1 MKLEDIAEAVA
12 KYHPEANLDI
22 IWDAYIYSAKA
33 HRHQSRR
40 SGAAYISH
48 PLEVAYNLTRLKMD
62 EQTIAAGLLH
72 DTIEDTLATAE
83 ELQEM
88 FGEEIYH
95 LVEGVTKISQIK
107 FSSQEESQAENYR
120 KMILAMSKDIRVVL
134 IKLAD
139 RAHNI
144 KTLGSLK
151 PDAQGRIARE
161 TLDIFAPLANR
172 LGIGWLKDELENG
185 AFMYLM
191 PDEHEAIRAE
201 LASGQNLRDVYVEKV
216 QKMLEGELKNADI
229 SGDVL
234 GRYKH
239 IYGIYKKMKQQTLD
253 FKDLYDLIGVR
264 VLTNSLKD
272 CYAVLGLVHSLWKPI
287 PGRFKDYIA
296 MPKPNMYQSLHTTV
310 IGPDGERVEVQI
322 RTEEMHKIC
331 EEGIA
336 AHWQYK
342 EGGKPKN
349 KPMDEQVTWVRH
361 LLETQKDLK
370 NPKEFLN
377 SFKVDLFSSEVYVFT
392 PKGDVISLQH
402 GSTPV
407 DFAYAVHTD
416 IGDHCS
422 AAKINGKIVPLR
434 YKLRNGDQVEIKASK
449 TQQPNRDWLSFI
461 KTSKARSKILNFIN
475 TREKERSLSLG
486 TELLHKDLAEYGVD
500 PSTVLKGKALD
511 EALHASGFGNFESL
525 LGSIGLGKVSTS
537 HFIDKLLPKE
547 KIEEK
552 RLKESDQIKL
562 KEKTPDHSGAI
573 HLKCFN
579 DDILLRVGKCCHPV
593 PGDPIVGYI
602 TRGRGV
608 TVHHLDCP
616 SLQALENESERLVDV
631 GWGESVKELYPVRI
645 SITADDKPGQ
655 LAEITQVMASCGINI
670 TQAHLR
676 QGKQKRAHFEFFIE
690 ISDLEHLNRMFAAV
704 NQIPGVIHA
713 ERVKE
718 HNTGKK
724 GMGKQKLESQSE
736 SSSKQDPSQ
745 KIQLKVITGDI

>member
-1 MKLEDIAEAVA
+1 MKLEDVTEAVA
-12 KYHPEANLDI
+12 KYHPEADLDI

-62 EQTIAAGLLH
+62 EQTVAAGLLH

-88 FGEEIYH
+88 FGEEVYH

-107 FSSQEESQAENYR
+107 FSSREESQAENYR

-144 KTLGSLK
+144 KTLGSLGA
-151 PDAQGRIARE
+151 DAQGRIARE

-172 LGIGWLKDELENG
+172 LGIGWMKDELESS

-191 PDEHEAIRAE
+191 PDEHEALRAE
-201 LASGQNLRDVYVEKV
+201 LASGQNLRDVYVKKV
-216 QKMLEGELKNADI
+216 RVLLENELKDADI
-229 SGDVL
+229 AGNVV
-234 GRYKH
+234 GRSKH
-239 IYGIYKKMKQQTLD
+239 IYSIYKKMKQQKLD

-287 PGRFKDYIA
+287 PGRFKDYVA

-310 IGPDGERVEVQI
+310 IGPDGERVEIQI

-342 EGGKPKN
+342 EGGKSKN
-349 KPMDEQVTWVRH
+349 QPMDKQVTWVRH
-361 LLETQKDLK
+361 LLDTQKDLK
-370 NPKEFLN
+370 NPREFLN

-392 PKGDVISLQH
+392 PEGDVISLQH

-434 YKLRNGDQVEIKASK
+434 YKLKNGDQVEIKASK
-449 TQQPNRDWLSFI
+449 TQQPNRDWLSFV

-486 TELLHKDLAEYGVD
+486 TELLHKGLAEYGVD
-500 PSTVLKGKALD
+500 PSAVLKGKPFD
-511 EALHASGFGNFESL
+511 EALQASGFGNFESL
-525 LGSIGLGKVSTS
+525 LASIGLGKV
-537 HFIDKLLPKE
+537 
-547 KIEEK
+547 
-552 RLKESDQIKL
+552 
-562 KEKTPDHSGAI
+562 
-573 HLKCFN
+573 
-579 DDILLRVGKCCHPV
+579 
-593 PGDPIVGYI
+593 
-602 TRGRGV
+602 
-608 TVHHLDCP
+608 
-616 SLQALENESERLVDV
+616 
-631 GWGESVKELYPVRI
+631 
-645 SITADDKPGQ
+645 
-655 LAEITQVMASCGINI
+655 
-670 TQAHLR
+670 
-676 QGKQKRAHFEFFIE
+676 
-690 ISDLEHLNRMFAAV
+690 
-704 NQIPGVIHA
+704 
-713 ERVKE
+713 
-718 HNTGKK
+718 
-724 GMGKQKLESQSE
+724 
-736 SSSKQDPSQ
+736 
-745 KIQLKVITGDI
+745 

>member
-1 MKLEDIAEAVA
+1 MKLEDVTEAVA
-12 KYHPEANLDI
+12 KYHPGADLDI

-62 EQTIAAGLLH
+62 EQTVAAGLLH

-88 FGEEIYH
+88 FGEEVYH

-107 FSSQEESQAENYR
+107 FSSREESQAENYR

-144 KTLGSLK
+144 KTLGSLGA
-151 PDAQGRIARE
+151 DAQGRIARE

-172 LGIGWLKDELENG
+172 LGIGWMKDELESS

-191 PDEHEAIRAE
+191 PDEHEALRAE
-201 LASGQNLRDVYVEKV
+201 LASGQNLRDVYVKKV
-216 QKMLEGELKNADI
+216 RVLLENELKDADI
-229 SGDVL
+229 AGNVV
-234 GRYKH
+234 GRSKH
-239 IYGIYKKMKQQTLD
+239 IYSIYKKMKQQKLD

-287 PGRFKDYIA
+287 PGRFKDYVA

-310 IGPDGERVEVQI
+310 IGPDGERVEIQI
-322 RTEEMHKIC
+322 RTEEMHKVC

-342 EGGKPKN
+342 EGGKSKN
-349 KPMDEQVTWVRH
+349 QPMDKQVTWVRH
-361 LLETQKDLK
+361 LLDTQKDLK
-370 NPKEFLN
+370 NPREFLN

-392 PKGDVISLQH
+392 PEGDVISLQH

-434 YKLRNGDQVEIKASK
+434 YKLKNGDQVEIKASK
-449 TQQPNRDWLSFI
+449 TQQPNRDWLSFV

-486 TELLHKDLAEYGVD
+486 TELLHKGLAEYGVD
-500 PSTVLKGKALD
+500 PSAVLKGKPFD
-511 EALHASGFGNFESL
+511 EALQASGFGNFESL
-525 LGSIGLGKVSTS
+525 LASIGLGKVSTH
-537 HFIDKLLPKE
+537 HFIDKLLPNE
-547 KIEEK
+547 KIEAR
-552 RLKESDQIKL
+552 RLEESGQVKL

-579 DDILLRVGKCCHPV
+579 DDILLRVGKCCHAV

-616 SLQALENESERLVDV
+616 SLQALESESERLVDV
-631 GWGESVKELYPVRI
+631 GWGKSVKELHPVRI
-645 SITADDKPGQ
+645 SIVADDKPGQ
-655 LAEITQVMASCGINI
+655 LAEITQVMASCDINI

-676 QGKQKRAHFEFFIE
+676 QGTNKRAHFEFFIE
-690 ISDLEHLNRMFAAV
+690 ISDLDHLNRMFAAV
-704 NQIPGVIHA
+704 DNIPGVIHA
-713 ERVKE
+713 ERIKE
-718 HNTGKK
+718 YNTSKKGTGK
-724 GMGKQKLESQSE
+724 QRSDSQRGNP
-736 SSSKQDPSQ
+736 SKQDSNQ
-745 KIQLKVITGDI
+745 ETQFK

>member
-1 MKLEDIAEAVA
+1 MKLEDVTEAVA
-12 KYHPEANLDI
+12 KYHPGADLDI

-62 EQTIAAGLLH
+62 EQTVAAGLLH

-88 FGEEIYH
+88 FGEEVYH

-107 FSSQEESQAENYR
+107 FSSREESQAENYR

-144 KTLGSLK
+144 KTLGSLGA
-151 PDAQGRIARE
+151 DAQGRIARE

-172 LGIGWLKDELENG
+172 LGIGWMKDELESS

-191 PDEHEAIRAE
+191 PDEHEALRAE
-201 LASGQNLRDVYVEKV
+201 LASGQNLRDVYVKKV
-216 QKMLEGELKNADI
+216 RVLLENELKDADI
-229 SGDVL
+229 AGNVV
-234 GRYKH
+234 GRSKH
-239 IYGIYKKMKQQTLD
+239 IYSIYKKMKQQKLD

-287 PGRFKDYIA
+287 PGRFKDYVA

-310 IGPDGERVEVQI
+310 IGPDGERVEIQI

-342 EGGKPKN
+342 EGGKSKN
-349 KPMDEQVTWVRH
+349 QPMDKQVTWVRH
-361 LLETQKDLK
+361 LLDTQKDLK
-370 NPKEFLN
+370 NPREFLN

-392 PKGDVISLQH
+392 PEGDVISLQH

-434 YKLRNGDQVEIKASK
+434 YKLKNGDQVEIKASK
-449 TQQPNRDWLSFI
+449 TQQPNRDWLSFV

-486 TELLHKDLAEYGVD
+486 TELLHKGLAEYGVD
-500 PSTVLKGKALD
+500 PSAVLKGKPFD
-511 EALHASGFGNFESL
+511 EALQASGFGNFESL
-525 LGSIGLGKVSTS
+525 LASIGLGKVSTH
-537 HFIDKLLPKE
+537 HFIDKLLPNE
-547 KIEEK
+547 KIEAR
-552 RLKESDQIKL
+552 RLEESGQVKL

-579 DDILLRVGKCCHPV
+579 DDILLRVGKCCHAV

-616 SLQALENESERLVDV
+616 SLQALESESERLVDV
-631 GWGESVKELYPVRI
+631 GWGKSVKELHPVRI
-645 SITADDKPGQ
+645 SIVADDKPGQ
-655 LAEITQVMASCGINI
+655 LAEITQVMASCDINI

-676 QGKQKRAHFEFFIE
+676 QGTNKRAHFEFFIE
-690 ISDLEHLNRMFAAV
+690 ISDLDHLNRMFAAV
-704 NQIPGVIHA
+704 DNIPGVIHA
-713 ERVKE
+713 ERIKE
-718 HNTGKK
+718 YNTSKKGTGK
-724 GMGKQKLESQSE
+724 QRS
-736 SSSKQDPSQ
+736 DSQ
-745 KIQLKVITGDI
+745 KGNPSKKDSNQETQFK

>member
-1 MKLEDIAEAVA
+1 MKLEDVTEAVA
-12 KYHPEANLDI
+12 KYHPGADLDI

-62 EQTIAAGLLH
+62 EQTVAAGLLH

-107 FSSQEESQAENYR
+107 FSSREESQAENYR

-144 KTLGSLK
+144 KTLGSLGA
-151 PDAQGRIARE
+151 DAQGRIARE

-172 LGIGWLKDELENG
+172 LGIGWMKDELESS

-191 PDEHEAIRAE
+191 PDEHEALRAE
-201 LASGQNLRDVYVEKV
+201 LASGQNLRDVYVKKV
-216 QKMLEGELKNADI
+216 RVLLENELKDADI
-229 SGDVL
+229 AGNVV
-234 GRYKH
+234 GRSKH
-239 IYGIYKKMKQQTLD
+239 IYSIYKKMKQQKLD

-287 PGRFKDYIA
+287 PGRFKDYVA

-310 IGPDGERVEVQI
+310 IGPDGERVEIQI

-342 EGGKPKN
+342 EGGKSKN
-349 KPMDEQVTWVRH
+349 QPMDKQVTWVRH
-361 LLETQKDLK
+361 LLDTQKDLK
-370 NPKEFLN
+370 NPREFLN

-392 PKGDVISLQH
+392 PEGDVISLQH

-434 YKLRNGDQVEIKASK
+434 YKLKNGDQVEIKASK
-449 TQQPNRDWLSFI
+449 TQQPNRDWLSFV

-475 TREKERSLSLG
+475 TREKKRSLSLG
-486 TELLHKDLAEYGVD
+486 TELLHKELAEYGVD
-500 PSTVLKGKALD
+500 PSAVLKGKPFD
-511 EALHASGFGNFESL
+511 EALQASGFGNFESL
-525 LGSIGLGKVSTS
+525 LASIGLGKVSTH
-537 HFIDKLLPKE
+537 HFIDKLLPNE
-547 KIEEK
+547 KIEAR
-552 RLKESDQIKL
+552 RLEESGQVKL

-579 DDILLRVGKCCHPV
+579 DDILLRVGKCCHAV

-616 SLQALENESERLVDV
+616 SLQALESESERLVDV
-631 GWGESVKELYPVRI
+631 GWGKSVKELHPVRI
-645 SITADDKPGQ
+645 SIVADDKPGQ
-655 LAEITQVMASCGINI
+655 LAEITQIMASCDINI

-676 QGKQKRAHFEFFIE
+676 QGTNKRAHFEFFIE
-690 ISDLEHLNRMFAAV
+690 ISDLDHLNRMFAAV
-704 NQIPGVIHA
+704 DNIPGVIHA
-713 ERVKE
+713 ERIKE
-718 HNTGKK
+718 YNTSKKGTGK
-724 GMGKQKLESQSE
+724 QRSDSQRGNP
-736 SSSKQDPSQ
+736 SKQDSNQ
-745 KIQLKVITGDI
+745 ETQLK

>member
-1 MKLEDIAEAVA
+1 MKLEDVTEAVA
-12 KYHPEANLDI
+12 KYHPEADLDI

-62 EQTIAAGLLH
+62 EQTVAAGLLH

-107 FSSQEESQAENYR
+107 FSSREESQAENYR

-144 KTLGSLK
+144 KTLGSLGA
-151 PDAQGRIARE
+151 DAQGRIARE

-172 LGIGWLKDELENG
+172 LGIGWMKDELESS

-191 PDEHEAIRAE
+191 PDEHEALRAE
-201 LASGQNLRDVYVEKV
+201 LASGQNLRDVYVKKV
-216 QKMLEGELKNADI
+216 RVLLENELKDADI
-229 SGDVL
+229 AGNVV
-234 GRYKH
+234 GRSKH
-239 IYGIYKKMKQQTLD
+239 IYSIYKKMKQQKLD

-287 PGRFKDYIA
+287 PGRFKDYVA

-310 IGPDGERVEVQI
+310 IGPDGERVEIQI

-342 EGGKPKN
+342 EGGKSKN
-349 KPMDEQVTWVRH
+349 QPMDKQVTWVRH
-361 LLETQKDLK
+361 LLDTQKDLK
-370 NPKEFLN
+370 NPREFLN

-392 PKGDVISLQH
+392 PEGDVISLQH

-434 YKLRNGDQVEIKASK
+434 YKLKNGDQVEIKASK
-449 TQQPNRDWLSFI
+449 TQQPNRDWLSFV

-486 TELLHKDLAEYGVD
+486 TELLHKGLAEYGVD
-500 PSTVLKGKALD
+500 PSAVLKGKPFD
-511 EALHASGFGNFESL
+511 EALQASGFGNFESL
-525 LGSIGLGKVSTS
+525 LASIGLGKVSTH
-537 HFIDKLLPKE
+537 HFIDKLLPNE
-547 KIEEK
+547 KIEAR
-552 RLKESDQIKL
+552 RLEESGQVKL

-579 DDILLRVGKCCHPV
+579 DDILLRVGKCCHAV

-616 SLQALENESERLVDV
+616 SLQALESESERLVDV
-631 GWGESVKELYPVRI
+631 GWGKSVKELHPVRI
-645 SITADDKPGQ
+645 SIVADDKPGQ
-655 LAEITQVMASCGINI
+655 LAEITQVMASCDINI

-676 QGKQKRAHFEFFIE
+676 QGTNKRACFEFFIE
-690 ISDLEHLNRMFAAV
+690 ISDLDHLNRMFAAV
-704 NQIPGVIHA
+704 DNIPGVIHA
-713 ERVKE
+713 ERIKE
-718 HNTGKK
+718 YNTSKKGTGK
-724 GMGKQKLESQSE
+724 QRSDSQRGNP
-736 SSSKQDPSQ
+736 SKQDSNQ
-745 KIQLKVITGDI
+745 ETQLK

>member
-1 MKLEDIAEAVA
+1 MKLEDVTEAVA
-12 KYHPEANLDI
+12 KYHPGADLDI

-62 EQTIAAGLLH
+62 EQTVAAGLLH

-107 FSSQEESQAENYR
+107 FSSREESQAENYR

-144 KTLGSLK
+144 KTLGSLGA
-151 PDAQGRIARE
+151 DAQGRIARE

-172 LGIGWLKDELENG
+172 LGIGWMKDELESS

-191 PDEHEAIRAE
+191 PDEHEALRAE
-201 LASGQNLRDVYVEKV
+201 LASGQNLRDVYVKKV
-216 QKMLEGELKNADI
+216 RVLLENELKDADI
-229 SGDVL
+229 AGNVV
-234 GRYKH
+234 GRSKH
-239 IYGIYKKMKQQTLD
+239 IYSIYKKMKQQKLD

-287 PGRFKDYIA
+287 PGRFKDYVA

-310 IGPDGERVEVQI
+310 IGPDGERVEIQI

-342 EGGKPKN
+342 EGGKSKN
-349 KPMDEQVTWVRH
+349 QPMDKQVTWVRH
-361 LLETQKDLK
+361 LLDTQKDLK
-370 NPKEFLN
+370 NPREFLN

-392 PKGDVISLQH
+392 PEGDVISLQH

-434 YKLRNGDQVEIKASK
+434 YKLKNGDQVEIKASK
-449 TQQPNRDWLSFI
+449 TQQPNRDWLSFV

-475 TREKERSLSLG
+475 TREKKRSLSLG
-486 TELLHKDLAEYGVD
+486 TELLHKELAEYGVD
-500 PSTVLKGKALD
+500 PSAVLKGKPFD
-511 EALHASGFGNFESL
+511 EALQASGFGNFESL
-525 LGSIGLGKVSTS
+525 LASIGLGKVSTH
-537 HFIDKLLPKE
+537 HFIDKLLPNE
-547 KIEEK
+547 KIEAR
-552 RLKESDQIKL
+552 RLEESGQVKL

-579 DDILLRVGKCCHPV
+579 DDILLRVGKCCHAV

-616 SLQALENESERLVDV
+616 SLQALESESERLVDV
-631 GWGESVKELYPVRI
+631 GWGKSVKELHPVRI
-645 SITADDKPGQ
+645 SIVADDKPGQ
-655 LAEITQVMASCGINI
+655 LAEITQVMASCDINI

-676 QGKQKRAHFEFFIE
+676 QGTNKRAHFEFFIE
-690 ISDLEHLNRMFAAV
+690 ISDLDHLNRMFAAV
-704 NQIPGVIHA
+704 DNIPGVIHA
-713 ERVKE
+713 ERIKE
-718 HNTGKK
+718 YNTSKKGTGK
-724 GMGKQKLESQSE
+724 QRSDSQRGNP
-736 SSSKQDPSQ
+736 SKQDSNQ
-745 KIQLKVITGDI
+745 ETQFK

>member
-1 MKLEDIAEAVA
+1 MKLEDVTEAVA
-12 KYHPEANLDI
+12 KYHPGADLDI

-62 EQTIAAGLLH
+62 EQTVAAGLLH

-88 FGEEIYH
+88 FGEEVYH

-107 FSSQEESQAENYR
+107 FSSREESQAENYR

-144 KTLGSLK
+144 KTLGSLGA
-151 PDAQGRIARE
+151 DAQGRIARE

-172 LGIGWLKDELENG
+172 LGIGWMKDELESS

-191 PDEHEAIRAE
+191 PDEHEALRAE
-201 LASGQNLRDVYVEKV
+201 LASGQNLRDVYVKKV
-216 QKMLEGELKNADI
+216 RVLLENELKDADI
-229 SGDVL
+229 AGNVV
-234 GRYKH
+234 GRSKH
-239 IYGIYKKMKQQTLD
+239 IYSIYKKMKQQKLD

-287 PGRFKDYIA
+287 PGRFKDYVA

-310 IGPDGERVEVQI
+310 IGPDGERVEIQI

-342 EGGKPKN
+342 EGGKSKN
-349 KPMDEQVTWVRH
+349 QPMDKQVTWVRH
-361 LLETQKDLK
+361 LLDTQKDLK
-370 NPKEFLN
+370 NPREFLN

-392 PKGDVISLQH
+392 PEGDVISLQH

-434 YKLRNGDQVEIKASK
+434 YKLKNGDQVEIKASK
-449 TQQPNRDWLSFI
+449 TQQPNRDWLSFV

-486 TELLHKDLAEYGVD
+486 TELLHKGLAEYGVD
-500 PSTVLKGKALD
+500 PSAVLKGKPFD
-511 EALHASGFGNFESL
+511 EALQASGFGNFESL
-525 LGSIGLGKVSTS
+525 LASIGLGKVSTH
-537 HFIDKLLPKE
+537 HFIDKLLPNE
-547 KIEEK
+547 KIEAR
-552 RLKESDQIKL
+552 RLEESGQVKL

-579 DDILLRVGKCCHPV
+579 DDILLRVGKCCHAV

-616 SLQALENESERLVDV
+616 SLQALESESERLVDV
-631 GWGESVKELYPVRI
+631 GWGKSVKELHPVRI
-645 SITADDKPGQ
+645 SIVADDKPGQ
-655 LAEITQVMASCGINI
+655 LAEITQVMASCDINI

-676 QGKQKRAHFEFFIE
+676 QGTNKRACFEFFIE
-690 ISDLEHLNRMFAAV
+690 ISDLDHLNRMFAAV
-704 NQIPGVIHA
+704 DNIPGVIHA
-713 ERVKE
+713 ERIKE
-718 HNTGKK
+718 YNTSKKGTGK
-724 GMGKQKLESQSE
+724 QRS
-736 SSSKQDPSQ
+736 DSQ
-745 KIQLKVITGDI
+745 KGNPSKKDSNQETQFK

>member
-1 MKLEDIAEAVA
+1 MKLEDVTEAVA
-12 KYHPEANLDI
+12 KYHPGADLDI

-62 EQTIAAGLLH
+62 EQTVAAGLLH

-107 FSSQEESQAENYR
+107 FSSREESQAENYR

-144 KTLGSLK
+144 KTLGSLGA
-151 PDAQGRIARE
+151 DAQGRIARE

-172 LGIGWLKDELENG
+172 LGIGWMKDELESS

-191 PDEHEAIRAE
+191 PDEHEALRAE
-201 LASGQNLRDVYVEKV
+201 LASGQNLRDVYVKKV
-216 QKMLEGELKNADI
+216 RVLLENELKDADI
-229 SGDVL
+229 AGNVV
-234 GRYKH
+234 GRSKH
-239 IYGIYKKMKQQTLD
+239 IYSIYKKMKQQKLD

-287 PGRFKDYIA
+287 PGRFKDYVA

-310 IGPDGERVEVQI
+310 IGPDGERVEIQI

-342 EGGKPKN
+342 EGGKSKN
-349 KPMDEQVTWVRH
+349 QPMDKQVTWVRH
-361 LLETQKDLK
+361 LLDTQKDLK
-370 NPKEFLN
+370 NPREFLN

-392 PKGDVISLQH
+392 PEGDVISLQH

-434 YKLRNGDQVEIKASK
+434 YKLKNGDQVEIKASK
-449 TQQPNRDWLSFI
+449 TQQPNRDWLSFV

-486 TELLHKDLAEYGVD
+486 TELLHKGLAEYGVD
-500 PSTVLKGKALD
+500 PSAVLKGKPFD
-511 EALHASGFGNFESL
+511 EALQASGFGNFESL
-525 LGSIGLGKVSTS
+525 LASIGLGKVSTH
-537 HFIDKLLPKE
+537 HFIDKLLPNE
-547 KIEEK
+547 KIEAR
-552 RLKESDQIKL
+552 RLEESGQVKL

-579 DDILLRVGKCCHPV
+579 DDILLRVGKCCHAV

-616 SLQALENESERLVDV
+616 SLQALESESERLVDV
-631 GWGESVKELYPVRI
+631 GWGKSVKELHPVRI
-645 SITADDKPGQ
+645 SIVADDKPGQ
-655 LAEITQVMASCGINI
+655 LAEITQIMASCDINI

-676 QGKQKRAHFEFFIE
+676 QGTNKRAHFEFFIE
-690 ISDLEHLNRMFAAV
+690 ISDLDHLNRMFAAV
-704 NQIPGVIHA
+704 DNIPGVIHA
-713 ERVKE
+713 ERIKE
-718 HNTGKK
+718 YNTSKKGTGK
-724 GMGKQKLESQSE
+724 QRSDSQRGNP
-736 SSSKQDPSQ
+736 SKQDFNQ
-745 KIQLKVITGDI
+745 ETQFK

>member
-1 MKLEDIAEAVA
+1 MKLEDVTEAVA
-12 KYHPEANLDI
+12 KYHPGADLDI

-62 EQTIAAGLLH
+62 EQTVAAGLLH

-107 FSSQEESQAENYR
+107 FSSREESQAENYR

-144 KTLGSLK
+144 KTLGSLGA
-151 PDAQGRIARE
+151 DAQGRIARE

-172 LGIGWLKDELENG
+172 LGIGWMKDELESS

-191 PDEHEAIRAE
+191 PDEHEALRAE
-201 LASGQNLRDVYVEKV
+201 LASGQNLRDVYVKKV
-216 QKMLEGELKNADI
+216 RVLLENELKDADI
-229 SGDVL
+229 AGNVV
-234 GRYKH
+234 GRSKH
-239 IYGIYKKMKQQTLD
+239 IYSIYKKMKQQKLD

-287 PGRFKDYIA
+287 PGRFKDYVA

-310 IGPDGERVEVQI
+310 IGPDGERVEIQI

-342 EGGKPKN
+342 EGGKSKN
-349 KPMDEQVTWVRH
+349 QPMDKQVTWVRH
-361 LLETQKDLK
+361 LLDTQKDLK
-370 NPKEFLN
+370 NPREFLN

-392 PKGDVISLQH
+392 PEGDVISLQH

-434 YKLRNGDQVEIKASK
+434 YKLKNGDQVEIKASK
-449 TQQPNRDWLSFI
+449 TQQPNRDWLSFV

-486 TELLHKDLAEYGVD
+486 TELLHKGLAEYGVD
-500 PSTVLKGKALD
+500 PSAVLKGKPFD
-511 EALHASGFGNFESL
+511 EALQASGFGNFESL
-525 LGSIGLGKVSTS
+525 LASIGLGKVSTH
-537 HFIDKLLPKE
+537 HFIDKLLPNE
-547 KIEEK
+547 KIEAR
-552 RLKESDQIKL
+552 RLEESGQVKL

-579 DDILLRVGKCCHPV
+579 DDILLRVGKCCHAV

-616 SLQALENESERLVDV
+616 SLQALESESERLVDV
-631 GWGESVKELYPVRI
+631 GWGKSVKELHPVRI
-645 SITADDKPGQ
+645 SIVADDKPGQ
-655 LAEITQVMASCGINI
+655 LAEITQIMASCDINI

-676 QGKQKRAHFEFFIE
+676 QGTNKRAYFEFFIE
-690 ISDLEHLNRMFAAV
+690 ISDLDHLNRMFAAV
-704 NQIPGVIHA
+704 DNIPGVIHA
-713 ERVKE
+713 ERIKE
-718 HNTGKK
+718 YNTSKKGTGK
-724 GMGKQKLESQSE
+724 QRSDSQRGNP
-736 SSSKQDPSQ
+736 SKQDSNQ
-745 KIQLKVITGDI
+745 ETQLK

>member
-1 MKLEDIAEAVA
+1 MKLEDVTEAVA
-12 KYHPEANLDI
+12 KYHPGADLDI

-62 EQTIAAGLLH
+62 EQTVAAGLLH

-107 FSSQEESQAENYR
+107 FSSREESQAENYR

-144 KTLGSLK
+144 KTLGSLGA
-151 PDAQGRIARE
+151 DAQGRIARE

-172 LGIGWLKDELENG
+172 LGIGWMKDELESS

-191 PDEHEAIRAE
+191 PDEHEALRAE
-201 LASGQNLRDVYVEKV
+201 LASGQNLRDVYVKKV
-216 QKMLEGELKNADI
+216 RVLLENELKDADI
-229 SGDVL
+229 AGNVV
-234 GRYKH
+234 GRSKH
-239 IYGIYKKMKQQTLD
+239 IYSIYKKMKQQKLD

-287 PGRFKDYIA
+287 PGRFKDYVA

-310 IGPDGERVEVQI
+310 IGPDGERVEIQI

-342 EGGKPKN
+342 EGGKSKN
-349 KPMDEQVTWVRH
+349 QPMDKQVTWVRH
-361 LLETQKDLK
+361 LLDTQKDLK
-370 NPKEFLN
+370 NPREFLN

-392 PKGDVISLQH
+392 PEGDVISLQH

-434 YKLRNGDQVEIKASK
+434 YKLKNGDQVEIKASK
-449 TQQPNRDWLSFI
+449 TQQPNRDWLSFV

-486 TELLHKDLAEYGVD
+486 TELLHKGLAEYGVD
-500 PSTVLKGKALD
+500 PSAVLKGKPFD
-511 EALHASGFGNFESL
+511 EALQASGFGNFESL
-525 LGSIGLGKVSTS
+525 LASIGLGKVSTH
-537 HFIDKLLPKE
+537 HFIDKLLPNE
-547 KIEEK
+547 KIEAR
-552 RLKESDQIKL
+552 RLEESGQVKL

-579 DDILLRVGKCCHPV
+579 DDILLRVGKCCHAV

-616 SLQALENESERLVDV
+616 SLQALESESERLVDV
-631 GWGESVKELYPVRI
+631 GWGKSVKELHPVRI
-645 SITADDKPGQ
+645 SIVADDKPGQ
-655 LAEITQVMASCGINI
+655 LAEITQIMASCDINI

-676 QGKQKRAHFEFFIE
+676 QGTNKRAYFEFFIE
-690 ISDLEHLNRMFAAV
+690 ISDLDHLNRMFAAV
-704 NQIPGVIHA
+704 DNIPGVIHA
-713 ERVKE
+713 ERIKE
-718 HNTGKK
+718 YNTSKKGTGK
-724 GMGKQKLESQSE
+724 QRSDSQRGNP
-736 SSSKQDPSQ
+736 SKQDSNQ
-745 KIQLKVITGDI
+745 ETQFK

>member
-1 MKLEDIAEAVA
+1 MKLEDVTEAVA
-12 KYHPEANLDI
+12 KYHPGADLDI

-62 EQTIAAGLLH
+62 EQTVAAGLLH

-88 FGEEIYH
+88 FGEEVYH

-107 FSSQEESQAENYR
+107 FSSREESQAENYR

-144 KTLGSLK
+144 KTLGSLGA
-151 PDAQGRIARE
+151 DAQGRIARE

-172 LGIGWLKDELENG
+172 LGIGWMKDELESS

-191 PDEHEAIRAE
+191 PDEHEALRVE
-201 LASGQNLRDVYVEKV
+201 LASGQNLRDVYVKKV
-216 QKMLEGELKNADI
+216 RVLLENELKDADI
-229 SGDVL
+229 AGNVV
-234 GRYKH
+234 GRSKH
-239 IYGIYKKMKQQTLD
+239 IYSIYKKMKQQKLD

-287 PGRFKDYIA
+287 PGRFKDYVA

-310 IGPDGERVEVQI
+310 IGPDGERVEIQI

-342 EGGKPKN
+342 EGGKSKN
-349 KPMDEQVTWVRH
+349 QPMDKQVTWVRH
-361 LLETQKDLK
+361 LLDTQKDLK
-370 NPKEFLN
+370 NPREFLN

-392 PKGDVISLQH
+392 PEGDVISLQH

-434 YKLRNGDQVEIKASK
+434 YKLKNGDQVEIKASK
-449 TQQPNRDWLSFI
+449 TQQPNRDWLSFV

-486 TELLHKDLAEYGVD
+486 TELLHKGLAEYGVD
-500 PSTVLKGKALD
+500 PSAVLKGKPFD
-511 EALHASGFGNFESL
+511 EALQASGFGNFESL
-525 LGSIGLGKVSTS
+525 LASIGLGKVSTH
-537 HFIDKLLPKE
+537 HFIDKLLPNE
-547 KIEEK
+547 KIEAR
-552 RLKESDQIKL
+552 RLEESGQVKL

-579 DDILLRVGKCCHPV
+579 DDILLRVGKCCHAV

-616 SLQALENESERLVDV
+616 SLQALESESERLVDV
-631 GWGESVKELYPVRI
+631 GWGKSVKELHPVRI
-645 SITADDKPGQ
+645 SIVADDKPGQ
-655 LAEITQVMASCGINI
+655 LAEITQVMASCDINI

-676 QGKQKRAHFEFFIE
+676 QGTNKRAYFEFFIE
-690 ISDLEHLNRMFAAV
+690 ISDLDHLNRMFAAV
-704 NQIPGVIHA
+704 DNIPGVIHA
-713 ERVKE
+713 ERIKE
-718 HNTGKK
+718 YNTSKKGTGK
-724 GMGKQKLESQSE
+724 QRSDSQRGNP
-736 SSSKQDPSQ
+736 SKQDSNQ
-745 KIQLKVITGDI
+745 ETQFK

>member
-1 MKLEDIAEAVA
+1 MKLEDVTEAVA
-12 KYHPEANLDI
+12 KYHPGADLDI

-62 EQTIAAGLLH
+62 EQTVAAGLLH

-107 FSSQEESQAENYR
+107 FSSREESQAENYR

-144 KTLGSLK
+144 KTLGSLGA
-151 PDAQGRIARE
+151 DAQGRIARE

-172 LGIGWLKDELENG
+172 LGIGWMKDELESS

-191 PDEHEAIRAE
+191 PDEHEALRAE
-201 LASGQNLRDVYVEKV
+201 LASGQNLRDVYVKKV
-216 QKMLEGELKNADI
+216 RVLLENELKDADI
-229 SGDVL
+229 AGNVV
-234 GRYKH
+234 GRSKH
-239 IYGIYKKMKQQTLD
+239 IYSIYKKMKQQKLD

-287 PGRFKDYIA
+287 PGRFKDYVA

-310 IGPDGERVEVQI
+310 IGPDGERVEIQI

-342 EGGKPKN
+342 EGGKSKN
-349 KPMDEQVTWVRH
+349 QPMDKQVTWVRH
-361 LLETQKDLK
+361 LLDTQKDLK
-370 NPKEFLN
+370 NPREFLN

-392 PKGDVISLQH
+392 PEGDVISLQH

-434 YKLRNGDQVEIKASK
+434 YKLKNGDQVEIKASK
-449 TQQPNRDWLSFI
+449 TQQPNRDWLSFV

-486 TELLHKDLAEYGVD
+486 TELLHKGLAEYGVD
-500 PSTVLKGKALD
+500 PSAVLKGKPFD
-511 EALHASGFGNFESL
+511 EALQASGFGNFESL
-525 LGSIGLGKVSTS
+525 LASIGLGKVSTH
-537 HFIDKLLPKE
+537 HFIDKLLPNE
-547 KIEEK
+547 KIEAR
-552 RLKESDQIKL
+552 RLEESGQVKL

-579 DDILLRVGKCCHPV
+579 DDILLRVGKCCHAV

-616 SLQALENESERLVDV
+616 SLQALESESERLVDV
-631 GWGESVKELYPVRI
+631 GWGKSVKELHPVRI
-645 SITADDKPGQ
+645 SIVADDKPGQ
-655 LAEITQVMASCGINI
+655 LAEITQIMASCDINI

-676 QGKQKRAHFEFFIE
+676 QGTNKRAHFEFFIE
-690 ISDLEHLNRMFAAV
+690 ISDLDHLNRMFAAV
-704 NQIPGVIHA
+704 DNIPGVIHA
-713 ERVKE
+713 ERIKE
-718 HNTGKK
+718 YNTSKKGTGK
-724 GMGKQKLESQSE
+724 QRSDSQRGNP
-736 SSSKQDPSQ
+736 SKQDSNQ
-745 KIQLKVITGDI
+745 ETQFK

>member
-1 MKLEDIAEAVA
+1 MKLEDVTEAVA
-12 KYHPEANLDI
+12 KYHPGADLDI

-62 EQTIAAGLLH
+62 EQTVAAGLLH

-88 FGEEIYH
+88 FGEEVYH

-107 FSSQEESQAENYR
+107 FSSREESQAENYR

-144 KTLGSLK
+144 KTLGSLGA
-151 PDAQGRIARE
+151 DAQGRIARE

-172 LGIGWLKDELENG
+172 LGIGWMKDELESS

-191 PDEHEAIRAE
+191 PDEHEALRAE
-201 LASGQNLRDVYVEKV
+201 LASGQNLRDVYVKKV
-216 QKMLEGELKNADI
+216 RVLLENELKDADI
-229 SGDVL
+229 AGNVV
-234 GRYKH
+234 GRSKH
-239 IYGIYKKMKQQTLD
+239 IYSIYKKMKQQKLD

-287 PGRFKDYIA
+287 PGRFKDYVA

-310 IGPDGERVEVQI
+310 IGPDGERVEIQI

-342 EGGKPKN
+342 EGGKSKN
-349 KPMDEQVTWVRH
+349 QPMDKQVTWVRH
-361 LLETQKDLK
+361 LLDTQKDLK
-370 NPKEFLN
+370 NPREFLN

-392 PKGDVISLQH
+392 PEGDVISLQH

-434 YKLRNGDQVEIKASK
+434 YKLKNGDQVEIKASK
-449 TQQPNRDWLSFI
+449 TQQPNRDWLSFV

-475 TREKERSLSLG
+475 TREKKRSLSLG
-486 TELLHKDLAEYGVD
+486 TELLHKELAEYGVD
-500 PSTVLKGKALD
+500 PSVVLKGKPFD
-511 EALHASGFGNFESL
+511 EALQASGFGNFESL
-525 LGSIGLGKVSTS
+525 LASIGLGKVSTH
-537 HFIDKLLPKE
+537 HFIDKLLPNE
-547 KIEEK
+547 KIEAR
-552 RLKESDQIKL
+552 RLEESGQVKL

-579 DDILLRVGKCCHPV
+579 DDILLRVGKCCHAV

-616 SLQALENESERLVDV
+616 SLQALESESERLVDV
-631 GWGESVKELYPVRI
+631 GWGKSVKELHPVRI
-645 SITADDKPGQ
+645 SIVADDKPGQ
-655 LAEITQVMASCGINI
+655 LAEITQIMASCDINI

-676 QGKQKRAHFEFFIE
+676 QGTNKRAYFEFFIE
-690 ISDLEHLNRMFAAV
+690 ISDLDHLNRMFAAV
-704 NQIPGVIHA
+704 DNIPGVIHA
-713 ERVKE
+713 ERIKE
-718 HNTGKK
+718 YNTSKKGTGK
-724 GMGKQKLESQSE
+724 QRSDSQRGNP
-736 SSSKQDPSQ
+736 SKQDSNQ
-745 KIQLKVITGDI
+745 ETQFK

>member
-1 MKLEDIAEAVA
+1 MKLEDVTEAVA
-12 KYHPEANLDI
+12 KYHPGADLDI

-62 EQTIAAGLLH
+62 EQTVAAGLLH

-88 FGEEIYH
+88 FGEEVYH

-107 FSSQEESQAENYR
+107 FSSREESQAENYR

-144 KTLGSLK
+144 KTLGSLGA
-151 PDAQGRIARE
+151 DAQGRIARE

-172 LGIGWLKDELENG
+172 LGIGWMKDELESS

-191 PDEHEAIRAE
+191 PDEHEALRAE

-216 QKMLEGELKNADI
+216 RVLLENELKDTDI
-229 SGDVL
+229 AGNVV
-234 GRYKH
+234 GRSKH
-239 IYGIYKKMKQQTLD
+239 IYSIYKKMKQQKLD

-287 PGRFKDYIA
+287 PGRFKDYVA

-310 IGPDGERVEVQI
+310 IGPDGERVEIQI

-342 EGGKPKN
+342 EGGKSKN
-349 KPMDEQVTWVRH
+349 QPMDKQVTWVRH
-361 LLETQKDLK
+361 LLDTQKDLK
-370 NPKEFLN
+370 NPREFLN

-392 PKGDVISLQH
+392 PEGDVISLQH

-434 YKLRNGDQVEIKASK
+434 YKLKNGDQVEIKASK
-449 TQQPNRDWLSFI
+449 TQQPNRDWLSFV

-486 TELLHKDLAEYGVD
+486 TELLHKGLAEYGVD
-500 PSTVLKGKALD
+500 PSAVLKGKPFD
-511 EALHASGFGNFESL
+511 EALQASGFGNFESL
-525 LGSIGLGKVSTS
+525 LASIGLGKVSTH
-537 HFIDKLLPKE
+537 HFIDKLLPNE
-547 KIEEK
+547 KIEAR
-552 RLKESDQIKL
+552 RLEESGQVKL

-579 DDILLRVGKCCHPV
+579 DDILLRVGKCCHAV

-616 SLQALENESERLVDV
+616 SLQALESESERLVDV
-631 GWGESVKELYPVRI
+631 GWGKSVKELHPVRI
-645 SITADDKPGQ
+645 SIVADDKPGQ
-655 LAEITQVMASCGINI
+655 LAEITQVMASCDINI

-676 QGKQKRAHFEFFIE
+676 QGTNKRAYFEFFIE
-690 ISDLEHLNRMFAAV
+690 ISDLDHLNRMFAAV
-704 NQIPGVIHA
+704 DNIPGVIHA
-713 ERVKE
+713 ERIKE
-718 HNTGKK
+718 YNTSKKGTGK
-724 GMGKQKLESQSE
+724 QRSDSQRGNP
-736 SSSKQDPSQ
+736 SKQDSNQ
-745 KIQLKVITGDI
+745 ETQLK

>member
-1 MKLEDIAEAVA
+1 MKLEDVTEAVA
-12 KYHPEANLDI
+12 KYHPGADLDI

-62 EQTIAAGLLH
+62 EQTVAAGLLH

-88 FGEEIYH
+88 FGEEVYH

-107 FSSQEESQAENYR
+107 FSSREESQAENYR

-144 KTLGSLK
+144 KTLGSLGA
-151 PDAQGRIARE
+151 DAQGRIARE

-172 LGIGWLKDELENG
+172 LGIGWMKDELESS

-191 PDEHEAIRAE
+191 PDEHEALRAE
-201 LASGQNLRDVYVEKV
+201 LASGQNLRDVYVKKV
-216 QKMLEGELKNADI
+216 RVLLENELKDADI
-229 SGDVL
+229 AGNVV
-234 GRYKH
+234 GRSKH
-239 IYGIYKKMKQQTLD
+239 IYSIYKKMKQQKLD

-287 PGRFKDYIA
+287 PGRFKDYVA

-310 IGPDGERVEVQI
+310 IGPDGERVEIQI

-342 EGGKPKN
+342 EGGKSKN
-349 KPMDEQVTWVRH
+349 QPMDKQVTWVRH
-361 LLETQKDLK
+361 LLDTQKDLK
-370 NPKEFLN
+370 NPREFLN

-392 PKGDVISLQH
+392 PEGDVISLQH

-434 YKLRNGDQVEIKASK
+434 YKLKNGDQVEIKASK
-449 TQQPNRDWLSFI
+449 TQQPNRDWLSFV

-486 TELLHKDLAEYGVD
+486 TELLHKGLAEYGVD
-500 PSTVLKGKALD
+500 PSAVLKGKPFD
-511 EALHASGFGNFESL
+511 EALQASGFGNFESL
-525 LGSIGLGKVSTS
+525 LASIGLGKVSTH
-537 HFIDKLLPKE
+537 HFIDKLLPNE
-547 KIEEK
+547 KIEAR
-552 RLKESDQIKL
+552 RLEESGQVKL

-579 DDILLRVGKCCHPV
+579 DDILLRVGKCCHAV

-616 SLQALENESERLVDV
+616 SLQALESESERLVDV
-631 GWGESVKELYPVRI
+631 GWGKSVKELHPVRI
-645 SITADDKPGQ
+645 SIVADDKPGQ
-655 LAEITQVMASCGINI
+655 LAEITQVMASCDINI

-676 QGKQKRAHFEFFIE
+676 QGTNKRAYFEFFIE
-690 ISDLEHLNRMFAAV
+690 ISDLDHLNRMFAAV
-704 NQIPGVIHA
+704 DNIPGVIHA
-713 ERVKE
+713 ERIKE
-718 HNTGKK
+718 YNTSKKGTGK
-724 GMGKQKLESQSE
+724 QRSDSQRGNP
-736 SSSKQDPSQ
+736 SKQDSNQ
-745 KIQLKVITGDI
+745 ETQFK

>member
-1 MKLEDIAEAVA
+1 MKLEDVTEAVA
-12 KYHPEANLDI
+12 KYHPGADLDI

-62 EQTIAAGLLH
+62 EQTVAAGLLH

-88 FGEEIYH
+88 FGEEVYH

-107 FSSQEESQAENYR
+107 FSSREESQAENYR

-144 KTLGSLK
+144 KTLGSLGA
-151 PDAQGRIARE
+151 DAQGRIARE

-172 LGIGWLKDELENG
+172 LGIGWMKDELESS

-191 PDEHEAIRAE
+191 PDEHEALRAE
-201 LASGQNLRDVYVEKV
+201 LASGQNLRDVYVKKV
-216 QKMLEGELKNADI
+216 RVLLENELKDADI
-229 SGDVL
+229 AGNVV
-234 GRYKH
+234 GRSKH
-239 IYGIYKKMKQQTLD
+239 IYSIYKKMKQQKLD

-287 PGRFKDYIA
+287 PGRFKDYVA

-310 IGPDGERVEVQI
+310 IGPDGERVEIQI

-342 EGGKPKN
+342 EGGKSKN
-349 KPMDEQVTWVRH
+349 QPMDKQVTWVRH
-361 LLETQKDLK
+361 LLDTQKDLK
-370 NPKEFLN
+370 NPREFLN

-392 PKGDVISLQH
+392 PEGDVISLQH

-434 YKLRNGDQVEIKASK
+434 YKLKNGDQVEIKASK
-449 TQQPNRDWLSFI
+449 TQQPNRDWLSFV

-486 TELLHKDLAEYGVD
+486 TELLHKGLAEYGVD
-500 PSTVLKGKALD
+500 PSAVLKGKPFD
-511 EALHASGFGNFESL
+511 EALQASGFGNFESL
-525 LGSIGLGKVSTS
+525 LASIGLGKVSTH
-537 HFIDKLLPKE
+537 HFIDKLLPNE
-547 KIEEK
+547 KIEAR
-552 RLKESDQIKL
+552 RLEESGQVKL

-579 DDILLRVGKCCHPV
+579 DDILLRVGKCCHAV

-616 SLQALENESERLVDV
+616 SLQALESESERLVDV
-631 GWGESVKELYPVRI
+631 GWGKSVKELHPVRI
-645 SITADDKPGQ
+645 SIVADDKPGQ
-655 LAEITQVMASCGINI
+655 LAEITQIMASCDINI

-676 QGKQKRAHFEFFIE
+676 QGTNKRAHFEFFIE
-690 ISDLEHLNRMFAAV
+690 ISDLDHLNRMFAAV
-704 NQIPGVIHA
+704 DNIPGVIHA
-713 ERVKE
+713 ERIKE
-718 HNTGKK
+718 YNTSKKGTGK
-724 GMGKQKLESQSE
+724 QRSDSQRGNP
-736 SSSKQDPSQ
+736 SKQDSNQ
-745 KIQLKVITGDI
+745 ETQFK

>member
-1 MKLEDIAEAVA
+1 MKLEDVTEAVA
-12 KYHPEANLDI
+12 KYHPGADLDI

-62 EQTIAAGLLH
+62 EQTVAAGLLH

-88 FGEEIYH
+88 FGEEVYH

-107 FSSQEESQAENYR
+107 FSSREESQAENYR

-144 KTLGSLK
+144 KTLGSLGA
-151 PDAQGRIARE
+151 DAQGRIARE

-172 LGIGWLKDELENG
+172 LGIGWMKDELESS

-191 PDEHEAIRAE
+191 PDEHEALRAE
-201 LASGQNLRDVYVEKV
+201 LASGQNLRDVYVKKV
-216 QKMLEGELKNADI
+216 RVLLENELKDADI
-229 SGDVL
+229 AGNVV
-234 GRYKH
+234 GRSKH
-239 IYGIYKKMKQQTLD
+239 IYSIYKKMKQQKLD

-287 PGRFKDYIA
+287 PGRFKDYVA

-310 IGPDGERVEVQI
+310 IGPDGERVEIQI

-342 EGGKPKN
+342 EGGKSKN
-349 KPMDEQVTWVRH
+349 QPMDKQVTWVRH
-361 LLETQKDLK
+361 LLDTQKDLK
-370 NPKEFLN
+370 NPREFLN

-392 PKGDVISLQH
+392 PEGDVISLQH

-434 YKLRNGDQVEIKASK
+434 YKLKNGDQVEIKASK
-449 TQQPNRDWLSFI
+449 TQQPNRDWLSFV

-486 TELLHKDLAEYGVD
+486 TELLHKGLAEYGVD
-500 PSTVLKGKALD
+500 PSAVLKGKPFD
-511 EALHASGFGNFESL
+511 EALQASGFGNFESL
-525 LGSIGLGKVSTS
+525 LASIGLGKVSTH
-537 HFIDKLLPKE
+537 HFIDKLLPNE
-547 KIEEK
+547 KIEAR
-552 RLKESDQIKL
+552 RLEESGQVKL

-579 DDILLRVGKCCHPV
+579 DDILLRVGKCCHAV

-616 SLQALENESERLVDV
+616 SLQALESESERLVDV
-631 GWGESVKELYPVRI
+631 GWGKSVKELHPVRI
-645 SITADDKPGQ
+645 SIVADDKPGQ
-655 LAEITQVMASCGINI
+655 LAEITQVMASCDINI

-676 QGKQKRAHFEFFIE
+676 QGTNKRACFEFFIE
-690 ISDLEHLNRMFAAV
+690 ISDLDHLNRMFAAV
-704 NQIPGVIHA
+704 DNIPGVIHA
-713 ERVKE
+713 ERIKE
-718 HNTGKK
+718 YNTSKKGTGK
-724 GMGKQKLESQSE
+724 QRSDSQRGNP
-736 SSSKQDPSQ
+736 SKQDSNQ
-745 KIQLKVITGDI
+745 ETQFK

>member
-1 MKLEDIAEAVA
+1 MKLEDVTEAVA
-12 KYHPEANLDI
+12 KYHPGADLDI

-62 EQTIAAGLLH
+62 EQTVAAGLLH

-88 FGEEIYH
+88 FGEEVYH

-107 FSSQEESQAENYR
+107 FSSREESQAENYR

-144 KTLGSLK
+144 KTLGSLGA
-151 PDAQGRIARE
+151 DAQGRIARE

-172 LGIGWLKDELENG
+172 LGIGWMKDELESS

-191 PDEHEAIRAE
+191 PDEHEALRAE
-201 LASGQNLRDVYVEKV
+201 LASGQNLRDVYVKKV
-216 QKMLEGELKNADI
+216 RVLLENELKDADI
-229 SGDVL
+229 AGNVV
-234 GRYKH
+234 GRSKH
-239 IYGIYKKMKQQTLD
+239 IYSIYKKMKQQKLD

-287 PGRFKDYIA
+287 PGRFKDYVA

-310 IGPDGERVEVQI
+310 IGPDGERVEIQI

-342 EGGKPKN
+342 EGGKSKN
-349 KPMDEQVTWVRH
+349 QPMDKQVTWVRH
-361 LLETQKDLK
+361 LLDTQKDLK
-370 NPKEFLN
+370 NPREFLN

-392 PKGDVISLQH
+392 PEGDVISLQH

-434 YKLRNGDQVEIKASK
+434 YKLKNGDQVEIKASK
-449 TQQPNRDWLSFI
+449 TQQPNRDWLSFV

-486 TELLHKDLAEYGVD
+486 TELLHKGLAEYGVD
-500 PSTVLKGKALD
+500 PSAVLKGKPFD
-511 EALHASGFGNFESL
+511 EALQASGFGNFESL
-525 LGSIGLGKVSTS
+525 LASIGLGKVSTH
-537 HFIDKLLPKE
+537 HFIDKLLPNE
-547 KIEEK
+547 KIEAR
-552 RLKESDQIKL
+552 RLEESGQVKL

-579 DDILLRVGKCCHPV
+579 DDILLRVGKCCHAV

-616 SLQALENESERLVDV
+616 SLQALESESERLVDV
-631 GWGESVKELYPVRI
+631 GWGKSVKELHPVRI
-645 SITADDKPGQ
+645 SIVADDKPGQ
-655 LAEITQVMASCGINI
+655 LAEITQIMASCDINI

-676 QGKQKRAHFEFFIE
+676 QGTNKRAYFEFFIE
-690 ISDLEHLNRMFAAV
+690 ISDLDHLNRMFAAV
-704 NQIPGVIHA
+704 DNIPGVIHA
-713 ERVKE
+713 ERIKE
-718 HNTGKK
+718 YNTSKKGTGK
-724 GMGKQKLESQSE
+724 QRSDSQRGNP
-736 SSSKQDPSQ
+736 SKQDSNQ
-745 KIQLKVITGDI
+745 ETQFK

>member
-1 MKLEDIAEAVA
+1 MKLEDVTEAVA
-12 KYHPEANLDI
+12 KYHPGADLDI

-62 EQTIAAGLLH
+62 EQTVAAGLLH

-107 FSSQEESQAENYR
+107 FSSREESQAENYR

-144 KTLGSLK
+144 KTLGSLGA
-151 PDAQGRIARE
+151 DAQGRIARE

-172 LGIGWLKDELENG
+172 LGIGWMKDELESS

-191 PDEHEAIRAE
+191 PDEHEALRAE
-201 LASGQNLRDVYVEKV
+201 LASGQNLRDVYVKKV
-216 QKMLEGELKNADI
+216 RVLLENELKDADI
-229 SGDVL
+229 AGNVV
-234 GRYKH
+234 GRSKH
-239 IYGIYKKMKQQTLD
+239 IYSIYKKMKQQKLD

-287 PGRFKDYIA
+287 PGRFKDYVA

-310 IGPDGERVEVQI
+310 IGPDGERVEIQI

-342 EGGKPKN
+342 EGGKSKN
-349 KPMDEQVTWVRH
+349 QPMDKQVTWVRH
-361 LLETQKDLK
+361 LLDTQKDLK
-370 NPKEFLN
+370 NPREFLN

-392 PKGDVISLQH
+392 PEGDVISLQH

-434 YKLRNGDQVEIKASK
+434 YKLKNGDQVEIKASK
-449 TQQPNRDWLSFI
+449 TQQPNRDWLSFV

-475 TREKERSLSLG
+475 TREKKRSLSLG
-486 TELLHKDLAEYGVD
+486 TELLHKGLAEYGVD
-500 PSTVLKGKALD
+500 PSAVLKGKPFD
-511 EALHASGFGNFESL
+511 EALQASGFGNFESL
-525 LGSIGLGKVSTS
+525 LASIGLGKVSTH
-537 HFIDKLLPKE
+537 HFIDKLLPNE
-547 KIEEK
+547 KIEAR
-552 RLKESDQIKL
+552 RLEESGQVKL

-579 DDILLRVGKCCHPV
+579 DDILLRVGKCCHAV

-616 SLQALENESERLVDV
+616 SLQALESESERLVDV
-631 GWGESVKELYPVRI
+631 GWGKSVKELHPVRI
-645 SITADDKPGQ
+645 SIVADDKPGQ
-655 LAEITQVMASCGINI
+655 LAEITQVMASCDINI

-676 QGKQKRAHFEFFIE
+676 QGTNKRACFEFFIE
-690 ISDLEHLNRMFAAV
+690 ISDLDHLNRMFAAV
-704 NQIPGVIHA
+704 DNIPGVIHA
-713 ERVKE
+713 ERIKE
-718 HNTGKK
+718 YNTSKKGTGK
-724 GMGKQKLESQSE
+724 QRSDSQGGNP
-736 SSSKQDPSQ
+736 SKQDSNQ
-745 KIQLKVITGDI
+745 ETQLK

>member
-1 MKLEDIAEAVA
+1 MKLEDVTEAVA
-12 KYHPEANLDI
+12 KYHPGADLDI

-62 EQTIAAGLLH
+62 EQTVAAGLLH

-107 FSSQEESQAENYR
+107 FSSREESQAENYR

-144 KTLGSLK
+144 KTLGSLGA
-151 PDAQGRIARE
+151 DAQGRIARE

-172 LGIGWLKDELENG
+172 LGIGWMKDELESS

-191 PDEHEAIRAE
+191 PDEHEALRAE
-201 LASGQNLRDVYVEKV
+201 LASGQNLRDVYVKKV
-216 QKMLEGELKNADI
+216 RVLLENELKDADI
-229 SGDVL
+229 AGNVV
-234 GRYKH
+234 GRSKH
-239 IYGIYKKMKQQTLD
+239 IYSIYKKMKQQKLD

-287 PGRFKDYIA
+287 PGRFKDYVA

-310 IGPDGERVEVQI
+310 IGPDGERVEIQI

-342 EGGKPKN
+342 EGGKSKN
-349 KPMDEQVTWVRH
+349 QPMDKQVTWVRH
-361 LLETQKDLK
+361 LLDTQKDLK
-370 NPKEFLN
+370 NPREFLN

-392 PKGDVISLQH
+392 PEGDVISLQH

-434 YKLRNGDQVEIKASK
+434 YKLKNGDQVEIKASK
-449 TQQPNRDWLSFI
+449 TQQPNRDWLSFV

-486 TELLHKDLAEYGVD
+486 TELLHKGLAEYGVD
-500 PSTVLKGKALD
+500 PSAVLKGKPFD
-511 EALHASGFGNFESL
+511 EALQASGFGNFESL
-525 LGSIGLGKVSTS
+525 LASIGLGKVSTH
-537 HFIDKLLPKE
+537 HFIDKLLPNE
-547 KIEEK
+547 KIEAR
-552 RLKESDQIKL
+552 RLEESGQVKL

-579 DDILLRVGKCCHPV
+579 DDILLRVGKCCHAV

-616 SLQALENESERLVDV
+616 SLQALESESERLVDV
-631 GWGESVKELYPVRI
+631 GWGKSVKELHPVRI
-645 SITADDKPGQ
+645 SIVADDKPGQ
-655 LAEITQVMASCGINI
+655 LAEITQVMASCDINI

-676 QGKQKRAHFEFFIE
+676 QGTNKRAYFEFFIE
-690 ISDLEHLNRMFAAV
+690 ISDLDHLNRMFAAV
-704 NQIPGVIHA
+704 DNIPGVIHA
-713 ERVKE
+713 ERIKE
-718 HNTGKK
+718 YNTSKKGTGK
-724 GMGKQKLESQSE
+724 QRSDSQRGNP
-736 SSSKQDPSQ
+736 SKQDSNQ
-745 KIQLKVITGDI
+745 ETQFK

>member
-1 MKLEDIAEAVA
+1 MKLEDVTEAVA
-12 KYHPEANLDI
+12 KYHPGADLDI

-62 EQTIAAGLLH
+62 EQTVAAGLLH

-88 FGEEIYH
+88 FGEEVYH

-107 FSSQEESQAENYR
+107 FSSREESQAENYR

-144 KTLGSLK
+144 KTLGSLGA
-151 PDAQGRIARE
+151 DAQGRIARE

-172 LGIGWLKDELENG
+172 LGIGWMKDELESS

-191 PDEHEAIRAE
+191 PDEHEALRAE
-201 LASGQNLRDVYVEKV
+201 LASGQNLRDVYVKKV
-216 QKMLEGELKNADI
+216 RVLLENELKDADI
-229 SGDVL
+229 AGNVV
-234 GRYKH
+234 GRSKH
-239 IYGIYKKMKQQTLD
+239 IYSIYKKMKQQKLD

-287 PGRFKDYIA
+287 PGRFKDYVA

-310 IGPDGERVEVQI
+310 IGPDGERVEIQI

-342 EGGKPKN
+342 EGGKSKN
-349 KPMDEQVTWVRH
+349 QPMDKQVTWVRH
-361 LLETQKDLK
+361 LLDTQKDLK
-370 NPKEFLN
+370 NPREFLN

-392 PKGDVISLQH
+392 PEGDVISLQH

-434 YKLRNGDQVEIKASK
+434 YKLKNGDQVEIKASK
-449 TQQPNRDWLSFI
+449 TQQPNRDWLSFV

-475 TREKERSLSLG
+475 TREKKRSLSLG
-486 TELLHKDLAEYGVD
+486 TDLLHKELAEYGVD
-500 PSTVLKGKALD
+500 PSAVLKGKPFD
-511 EALHASGFGNFESL
+511 EALQASGFGNFESL
-525 LGSIGLGKVSTS
+525 LASIGLGKVSTH
-537 HFIDKLLPKE
+537 HFIDKLLPNE
-547 KIEEK
+547 KIEAR
-552 RLKESDQIKL
+552 RLEESGQVKL

-579 DDILLRVGKCCHPV
+579 DDILLRVGKCCHAV

-616 SLQALENESERLVDV
+616 SLQALESESERLVDV
-631 GWGESVKELYPVRI
+631 GWGKSVKELHPVRI
-645 SITADDKPGQ
+645 SIVADDKPGQ
-655 LAEITQVMASCGINI
+655 LAEITQVMASCDINI

-676 QGKQKRAHFEFFIE
+676 QGTNKRACFEFFIE
-690 ISDLEHLNRMFAAV
+690 ISDLDHLNRMFAAV
-704 NQIPGVIHA
+704 DNIPGVIHA
-713 ERVKE
+713 ERIKE
-718 HNTGKK
+718 YNTSKKGTGK
-724 GMGKQKLESQSE
+724 QRSDSQRGNP
-736 SSSKQDPSQ
+736 SKQDSNQ
-745 KIQLKVITGDI
+745 ETQFK

>member
-1 MKLEDIAEAVA
+1 MKLEDVTEAVA
-12 KYHPEANLDI
+12 KYHPGADLDI

-62 EQTIAAGLLH
+62 EQTVAAGLLH

-88 FGEEIYH
+88 FGEEVYH

-107 FSSQEESQAENYR
+107 FSSREESQAENYR

-144 KTLGSLK
+144 KTLGSLGA
-151 PDAQGRIARE
+151 DAQGRIARE

-172 LGIGWLKDELENG
+172 LGIGWMKDELESS

-191 PDEHEAIRAE
+191 PDEHEALRAE
-201 LASGQNLRDVYVEKV
+201 LASGQNLRDVYVKKV
-216 QKMLEGELKNADI
+216 RVLLENELKDADI
-229 SGDVL
+229 AGNVV
-234 GRYKH
+234 GRSKH
-239 IYGIYKKMKQQTLD
+239 IYSIYKKMKQQKLD

-287 PGRFKDYIA
+287 PGRFKDYVA

-310 IGPDGERVEVQI
+310 IGPDGERVEIQI

-342 EGGKPKN
+342 EGGKSKN
-349 KPMDEQVTWVRH
+349 QPMDKQVTWVRH
-361 LLETQKDLK
+361 LLDTQKDLK
-370 NPKEFLN
+370 NPREFLN

-392 PKGDVISLQH
+392 PEGDVISLQH

-434 YKLRNGDQVEIKASK
+434 YKLKNGDQVEIKASK
-449 TQQPNRDWLSFI
+449 TQQPNRDWLSFV

-475 TREKERSLSLG
+475 TRERKRSLSLG
-486 TELLHKDLAEYGVD
+486 TELLHKELAEYGVD
-500 PSTVLKGKALD
+500 PSAVLKGKPFD
-511 EALHASGFGNFESL
+511 EALQASGFGNFESL
-525 LGSIGLGKVSTS
+525 LASIGLGKVSTH
-537 HFIDKLLPKE
+537 HFIDKLLPNE
-547 KIEEK
+547 KIEAR
-552 RLKESDQIKL
+552 RLEESGQVKL

-579 DDILLRVGKCCHPV
+579 DDILLRVGKCCHAV

-616 SLQALENESERLVDV
+616 SLQALESESERLVDV
-631 GWGESVKELYPVRI
+631 GWGKSVKELHPVRI
-645 SITADDKPGQ
+645 SIVADDKPGQ
-655 LAEITQVMASCGINI
+655 LAEITQVMASCDINI
-670 TQAHLR
+670 THAHLR
-676 QGKQKRAHFEFFIE
+676 QGTNKRAHFEFFIE
-690 ISDLEHLNRMFAAV
+690 ISDLDHLNRMFAAV
-704 NQIPGVIHA
+704 DNIPGVIHA
-713 ERVKE
+713 ERIKE
-718 HNTGKK
+718 YNTSKKGTGK
-724 GMGKQKLESQSE
+724 QRSDSQRGNP
-736 SSSKQDPSQ
+736 SKQESNQ
-745 KIQLKVITGDI
+745 ETQFK

>member
-1 MKLEDIAEAVA
+1 MKLEDVTEAVA
-12 KYHPEANLDI
+12 KYHPGADLDI

-62 EQTIAAGLLH
+62 EQTVAAGLLH

-107 FSSQEESQAENYR
+107 FSSREESQAENYR

-144 KTLGSLK
+144 KTLGSLGA
-151 PDAQGRIARE
+151 DAQGRIARE

-172 LGIGWLKDELENG
+172 LGIGWMKDELESS

-191 PDEHEAIRAE
+191 PDEHEALRAE
-201 LASGQNLRDVYVEKV
+201 LASGQNLRDVYVKKV
-216 QKMLEGELKNADI
+216 RVLLENELKDADI
-229 SGDVL
+229 AGNVV
-234 GRYKH
+234 GRSKH
-239 IYGIYKKMKQQTLD
+239 IYSIYKKMKQQKLD

-287 PGRFKDYIA
+287 PGRFKDYVA

-310 IGPDGERVEVQI
+310 IGPDGERVEIQI

-342 EGGKPKN
+342 EGGKSKN
-349 KPMDEQVTWVRH
+349 QPMDKQVTWVRH
-361 LLETQKDLK
+361 LLDTQKDLK
-370 NPKEFLN
+370 NPREFLN

-392 PKGDVISLQH
+392 PEGDVISLQH

-434 YKLRNGDQVEIKASK
+434 YKLKNGDQVEIKASK
-449 TQQPNRDWLSFI
+449 TQQPNRDWLSFV

-475 TREKERSLSLG
+475 TREKKRSLSLG
-486 TELLHKDLAEYGVD
+486 TELLHKGLAEYGVD
-500 PSTVLKGKALD
+500 PSAVLKGKPFD
-511 EALHASGFGNFESL
+511 EALQASGFGNFESL
-525 LGSIGLGKVSTS
+525 LASIGLGKVSTH
-537 HFIDKLLPKE
+537 HFIDKLLPNE
-547 KIEEK
+547 KIEAR
-552 RLKESDQIKL
+552 RLEESGQVKL

-579 DDILLRVGKCCHPV
+579 DDILLRVGKCCHAV

-616 SLQALENESERLVDV
+616 SLQALESESERLVDV
-631 GWGESVKELYPVRI
+631 GWGKSVKELHPVRI
-645 SITADDKPGQ
+645 SIVADDKPGQ
-655 LAEITQVMASCGINI
+655 LAEITQVMASCDINI

-676 QGKQKRAHFEFFIE
+676 QGTNKRACFEFFIE
-690 ISDLEHLNRMFAAV
+690 ISDLDHLNRMFAAV
-704 NQIPGVIHA
+704 DNIPGVIHA
-713 ERVKE
+713 ERIKE
-718 HNTGKK
+718 YNTSKKGTGK
-724 GMGKQKLESQSE
+724 QRSDSQRGNP
-736 SSSKQDPSQ
+736 SKQDSNQ
-745 KIQLKVITGDI
+745 ETQFK

>member
-1 MKLEDIAEAVA
+1 MKLEDVTEAVA
-12 KYHPEANLDI
+12 KYHPGADLDI

-62 EQTIAAGLLH
+62 EQTVAAGLLH

-107 FSSQEESQAENYR
+107 FSSREESQAENYR

-144 KTLGSLK
+144 KTLGSLGA
-151 PDAQGRIARE
+151 DAQGRIARE

-172 LGIGWLKDELENG
+172 LGIGWMKEELENS

-191 PDEHEAIRAE
+191 PDEHEALRAE
-201 LASGQNLRDVYVEKV
+201 LASGQNLRDVYVKKV
-216 QKMLEGELKNADI
+216 RVLLENELKDADI
-229 SGDVL
+229 AGNVV
-234 GRYKH
+234 GRSKH
-239 IYGIYKKMKQQTLD
+239 IYSIYKKMKQQKLD

-287 PGRFKDYIA
+287 PGRFKDYVA

-310 IGPDGERVEVQI
+310 IGPDGERVEIQI

-342 EGGKPKN
+342 EGGKSKN
-349 KPMDEQVTWVRH
+349 QPMDKQVTWVRH
-361 LLETQKDLK
+361 LLDTQKDLK
-370 NPKEFLN
+370 NPREFLN

-392 PKGDVISLQH
+392 PEGDVISLQH

-434 YKLRNGDQVEIKASK
+434 YKLKNGDQVEIKASK
-449 TQQPNRDWLSFI
+449 TQQPNRDWLSFV

-486 TELLHKDLAEYGVD
+486 TELLHKGLAEYGVD
-500 PSTVLKGKALD
+500 PSAVLKGKPFD
-511 EALHASGFGNFESL
+511 EALQASGFGNFESL
-525 LGSIGLGKVSTS
+525 LASIGLGKVSTH
-537 HFIDKLLPKE
+537 HFIDKLLPNE
-547 KIEEK
+547 KIEAR
-552 RLKESDQIKL
+552 RLEESGQVKL

-579 DDILLRVGKCCHPV
+579 DDILLRVGKCCHAV

-616 SLQALENESERLVDV
+616 SLQALESESERLVDV
-631 GWGESVKELYPVRI
+631 GWGKSVKELHPVRI
-645 SITADDKPGQ
+645 SIVADDKPGQ
-655 LAEITQVMASCGINI
+655 LAEITQVMASCDINI

-676 QGKQKRAHFEFFIE
+676 QGTNKRAHFEFFIE
-690 ISDLEHLNRMFAAV
+690 ISDLDHLNRMFAAV
-704 NQIPGVIHA
+704 DNIPGVIHA
-713 ERVKE
+713 ERIKE
-718 HNTGKK
+718 YNTSKKGTGK
-724 GMGKQKLESQSE
+724 QRSDSQRGNP
-736 SSSKQDPSQ
+736 SKQDSNQ
-745 KIQLKVITGDI
+745 ETQFK

>member
-1 MKLEDIAEAVA
+1 MKLEDVTEAVA
-12 KYHPEANLDI
+12 KYHPGADLDI

-62 EQTIAAGLLH
+62 EQTVAAGLLH

-107 FSSQEESQAENYR
+107 FSSREESQAENYR

-144 KTLGSLK
+144 KTLGSLGA
-151 PDAQGRIARE
+151 DAQGRIARE

-172 LGIGWLKDELENG
+172 LGIGWMKDELESS

-191 PDEHEAIRAE
+191 PDEHEALRAE
-201 LASGQNLRDVYVEKV
+201 LASGQNLRDVYVKKV
-216 QKMLEGELKNADI
+216 RVLLENELKDADI
-229 SGDVL
+229 AGNVV
-234 GRYKH
+234 GRSKH
-239 IYGIYKKMKQQTLD
+239 IYSIYKKMKQQKLD

-287 PGRFKDYIA
+287 PGRFKDYVA

-310 IGPDGERVEVQI
+310 IGPDGERVEIQI

-342 EGGKPKN
+342 EGGKSKN
-349 KPMDEQVTWVRH
+349 QPMDKQVTWVRH
-361 LLETQKDLK
+361 LLDTQKDLK
-370 NPKEFLN
+370 NPREFLN

-392 PKGDVISLQH
+392 PEGDVISLQH

-434 YKLRNGDQVEIKASK
+434 YKLKNGDQVEIKASK
-449 TQQPNRDWLSFI
+449 TQQPNRDWLSFV

-486 TELLHKDLAEYGVD
+486 TELLHKGLAEYGVD
-500 PSTVLKGKALD
+500 PSAVLKGKPFD
-511 EALHASGFGNFESL
+511 EALQASGFGNFESL
-525 LGSIGLGKVSTS
+525 LASIGLGKVSTH
-537 HFIDKLLPKE
+537 HFIDKLLPNE
-547 KIEEK
+547 KIEAR
-552 RLKESDQIKL
+552 RLEESGQVKL

-579 DDILLRVGKCCHPV
+579 DDILLRVGKCCHAV

-608 TVHHLDCP
+608 TVHHQDCP
-616 SLQALENESERLVDV
+616 SLQALESESERLVDV
-631 GWGESVKELYPVRI
+631 GWGKSVKELHPVRI
-645 SITADDKPGQ
+645 SIVADDKPGQ
-655 LAEITQVMASCGINI
+655 LAEITQVMASCDINI

-676 QGKQKRAHFEFFIE
+676 QGTNKRAHFEFFIE
-690 ISDLEHLNRMFAAV
+690 ISDLDHLNRMFAAV
-704 NQIPGVIHA
+704 DNIPGVIHA
-713 ERVKE
+713 ERIKE
-718 HNTGKK
+718 YNTSKKGTGK
-724 GMGKQKLESQSE
+724 QRSDSQRGNP
-736 SSSKQDPSQ
+736 SKQDSNQ
-745 KIQLKVITGDI
+745 ETQFK